1 MFGAVDFGITN
12 DRERTGHEQAAQI
25 AVALLAYAPKPVFT
39 AARVLPRN
47 QSNPSR
53 EIAP

>member
-1 MFGAVDFGITN
+1 MFGAVDFRITN

-25 AVALLAYAPKPVFT
+25 AVAFFVLLAKPVFT
-39 AARVLPRN
+39 AARVLPRH
-47 QSNPSR
+47 QSNPGR